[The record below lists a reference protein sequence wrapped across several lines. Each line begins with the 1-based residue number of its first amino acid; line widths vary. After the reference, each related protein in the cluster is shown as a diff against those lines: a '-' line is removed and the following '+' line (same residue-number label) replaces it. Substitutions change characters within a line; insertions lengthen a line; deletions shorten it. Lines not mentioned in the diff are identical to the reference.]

1 MYTIMVVDE
10 QKRMLNIYK
19 KMIRWEDYN
28 FEIISFS
35 DSQTQA
41 LSYYREYKH
50 DLVILDLKLKTGSG
64 LSLIHGLKAINS
76 DCQIIVCSYEN
87 NYELIRA
94 AWLSGVQDFIKKD
107 SLKGTLLIENI
118 ERLVNFRSK
127 HALSNQND
135 QFYELEKLLGL
146 IRDEQLVNLDKFNTL
161 LENEH
166 IIKKHDK
173 YHILYFRIDNAKKFF
188 IENPEINRNIL
199 GVNLRQIFNTVNN
212 EYNYQIV
219 FSKKH
224 SGIIIIKDISE
235 TLIYN
240 IALSFIDHVQEELNI
255 HMSIIVS
262 KLCEGYEY
270 FYDAYLKCINSLERK
285 FYLGDCSLIF
295 LSDQVEFS
303 FLDYKSIT
311 FKEDILKCFM
321 LEEYDDLTNINLK
334 YYQYMCEHLIVPSD
348 VVYYCSLII
357 NSIERYIRKKSG
369 TISKQVLVDILCD
382 FSKLETI
389 MDVMGEFNKVLNNLV
404 LLIQTSS
411 QQKHQK
417 LIFNANTYIENHMS
431 EKIKVDDFAKTIGM
445 TSTHISRIF
454 KQETGESL
462 LPYINKQK
470 MLYARH
476 LMKDSQLK
484 IKEIAEAVGFE
495 DQLYFNKVFKKY
507 YNCTPRDFRKQF
519 VIQVIKED

>member
-19 KMIRWEDYN
+19 KMIRWEDYY

-41 LSYYREYKH
+41 LSYYKEYKH

-64 LSLIHGLKAINS
+64 LSLIHELKAINS

-135 QFYELEKLLGL
+135 
-146 IRDEQLVNLDKFNTL
+146 
-161 LENEH
+161 
-166 IIKKHDK
+166 
-173 YHILYFRIDNAKKFF
+173 
-188 IENPEINRNIL
+188 RNIL

-270 FYDAYLKCINSLERK
+270 FYDAYLECINSLERK

-348 VVYYCSLII
+348 VIYYCSLII